1 MKQERKE
8 TSTATA
14 SPSSSSSTT
23 ITDNK
28 ETQKTKAGTDNE
40 NSVDRVSLLEEF
52 FHAQL
57 KDIYFAEK
65 LIQKS
70 LPKMQE
76 AATTEELKESF
87 EDHLHQTTKHIKRLE
102 KVFELLGKKP
112 ESEKCEAMEGLIKEG
127 EKIIKET
134 KEGTMTRDAALII
147 GAQKIE
153 HYEIATYGG
162 LVQLAITIGHQE
174 IADTLDK
181 TLMEEEDT
189 DRMLTRIA
197 EWHVNIEAEE
207 ESKFSTA
214 KKRSLTTGS
223 PEEDED
229 DESR

>member
-1 MKQERKE
+1 MKQERKDTA
-8 TSTATA
+8 TSTTASSAATA
-14 SPSSSSSTT
+14 TE
-23 ITDNK
+23 NK
-28 ETQKTKAGTDNE
+28 ETENKQRTQKSTGE
-40 NSVDRVSLLEEF
+40 ESVSLLEEF

-57 KDIYFAEK
+57 KDMYYAEK

-76 AATTEELKESF
+76 AATTEELKEAF

-112 ESEKCEAMEGLIKEG
+112 EAEKCDAMEGLVKEG

-181 TLMEEEDT
+181 TLMEEADT

-197 EWHVNIEAEE
+197 EWHINIEAEE

-223 PEEDED
+223 REEDDEEDE
-229 DESR
+229 SR

>member
-8 TSTATA
+8 TATA
-14 SPSSSSSTT
+14 SPSSTAAAPE
-23 ITDNK
+23 NK
-28 ETQKTKAGTDNE
+28 ETTE
-40 NSVDRVSLLEEF
+40 NKRSTERSTGEESVSLLEEF

-57 KDIYFAEK
+57 KDIYYAER

-76 AATTEELKESF
+76 ATTTEELKEAF

-102 KVFELLGKKP
+102 KVFDLMGKKP
-112 ESEKCEAMEGLIKEG
+112 EAEKCDAMDGLVKES

-162 LVQLAITIGHQE
+162 LVQLAITFGRQDV
-174 IADTLDK
+174 ADILDK

-223 PEEDED
+223 HEEE
-229 DESR
+229 EEE